1 MNENDKIYVPFTKI
15 SFGEIDYTIF
25 KNSLIEDTYL
35 AEPASHK
42 DWDYLFSTDSKLVE
56 IEDIIKEASKKI
68 RKNIGFTGIITT
80 PDFSDEEGEAYFFV
94 KKGQF
99 KSVDFPTYIT
109 NTGPASLFH
118 WCVGTEEHV
127 YTMSVEDYLD
137 LTEEKYIILDSFKNQ
152 YGMEFLKCLT
162 EEKIITLP
170 RLSKDN
176 DIFKFFYTKEHA
188 IRIKEY
194 RSQ

>member
-15 SFGEIDYTIF
+15 SFGEIDYTIS

-68 RKNIGFTGIITT
+68 KKDIGFTGIVIT
-80 PDFSDEEGEAYFFV
+80 PDFSDEEGEGYFFV

-99 KSVDFPTYIT
+99 KSVDFPSYIT

-118 WCVGTEEHV
+118 WCVGAEEHV

-137 LTEEKYIILDSFKNQ
+137 LTEEKYIILDSFKNE